1 VHGTIG
7 PVATVCDRCDWENQT
22 VGAKAKHPLPFAN
35 GRPFANGQF
44 TSKSKRFGAIQTRPN
59 KGRAVKAGKIRDCI
73 STGTVQPQKQTN
85 NLKRKELTP
94 DQSSSFSPST
104 PLAIAGGLH
113 ADMRNN
119 SRNNNSNDNHLS
131 APQYSRS
138 YCKSS

>member
-1 VHGTIG
+1 MASSAPGQARTFTGT
-7 PVATVCDRCDWENQT
+7 
-22 VGAKAKHPLPFAN
+22 
-35 GRPFANGQF
+35 
-44 TSKSKRFGAIQTRPN
+44 N
-59 KGRAVKAGKIRDCI
+59 KGRAGPLAPAWQRRAVKAGKIRDCI

-85 NLKRKELTP
+85 SLKRKELTP

-113 ADMRNN
+113 ADMRKNN